1 LKSVDVSRAVV
12 VGSVHQVG
20 MDLPPQGDEPNE
32 TELERWQRNFAELLQ
47 ELRVVQTG
55 VQILFAFLLTLAFS
69 GRFAEI
75 GTFER
80 TVYLVALLAAAAAT
94 ALTIAPVAQHR
105 LLFRRGRKPYL
116 VRSAHRMAAG
126 GLSFLLVSM
135 VSSVLLVTDL
145 VLARPAA
152 ILAASVMG
160 GWFVLLWGWAPWIQ
174 RRRGHH
180 PPRGSGGTVA
190 GVEPARA
197 MPGVSTG
204 LSGVT
209 RRDHDR

>member
-1 LKSVDVSRAVV
+1 
-12 VGSVHQVG
+12 
-20 MDLPPQGDEPNE
+20 MDLAPQGDQPNE

-69 GRFAEI
+69 GRFAEL
-75 GTFER
+75 GAFER

-94 ALTIAPVAQHR
+94 ALIIAPVAQHR

-174 RRRGHH
+174 RRRCDQL
-180 PPRGSGGTVA
+180 SEA
-190 GVEPARA
+190 SAEPLPAVRRARQ
-197 MPGVSTG
+197 
-204 LSGVT
+204 
-209 RRDHDR
+209 